1 MFKFLLGIILFFLL
15 LILLAGSLGIR
26 FLRSLFGQA
35 KNPPQQN
42 PDAPRNSPK
51 PDNDKIFGDQE
62 GEYIEFEEVKEPT
75 QSSEPKAE

>member
-42 PDAPRNSPK
+42 PEAPRNSPK
-51 PDNDKIFGDQE
+51 PDNDKIFGDHE
-62 GEYIEFEEVKEPT
+62 GEYIEFEEVKEPP
-75 QSSEPKAE
+75 QSSEPEAE